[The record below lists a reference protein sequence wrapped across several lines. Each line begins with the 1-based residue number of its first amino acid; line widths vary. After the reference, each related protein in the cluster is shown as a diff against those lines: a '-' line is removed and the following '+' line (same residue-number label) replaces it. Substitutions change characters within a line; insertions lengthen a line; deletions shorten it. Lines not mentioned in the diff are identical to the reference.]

1 MTVLCTRTTIIMPP
15 YKPRAGE
22 VQRIPVD
29 GTVESCTQ
37 ARRDRLEPP
46 HLQFEEPEPGLF
58 RRCRQ
63 VYRYGPWGEPILVQ
77 GRWDVFELWYE
88 ES

>member
-1 MTVLCTRTTIIMPP
+1 MTVLCTRTTTIMVP

-22 VQRIPVD
+22 VQRVKVD

-37 ARRDRLEPP
+37 ARRDRPEPE

-63 VYRYGPWGEPILVQ
+63 AYQHDNWGEPIQPLPM
-77 GRWDVFELWYE
+77 WEVFELWYE

>member
-1 MTVLCTRTTIIMPP
+1 MTVLCTRTTTIMTP
-15 YKPRAGE
+15 YKPRAGK
-22 VQRIPVD
+22 VQRVKVD

-37 ARRDRLEPP
+37 ARRDRPEPP
-46 HLQFEEPEPGLF
+46 ELQFEEPEPGFF

-77 GRWDVFELWYE
+77 GSWYVFELWYE

>member
-1 MTVLCTRTTIIMPP
+1 MTVLCTRTTTIMPP

-22 VQRIPVD
+22 VQRVKVD

-37 ARRDRLEPP
+37 ARRDRPEPE
-46 HLQFEEPEPGLF
+46 HLQFEEPEPDLF
-58 RRCRQ
+58 RRCHQSYYDSGHGDSQPRPSWQ
-63 VYRYGPWGEPILVQ
+63 
-77 GRWDVFELWYE
+77 VFELWYE

>member
-15 YKPRAGE
+15 DKPRAGE

-37 ARRDRLEPP
+37 ARRDRPEPP

-58 RRCRQ
+58 RRSHQDFYDSRHGGIILRPSWQ
-63 VYRYGPWGEPILVQ
+63 VL
-77 GRWDVFELWYE
+77 DLWFE

>member
-1 MTVLCTRTTIIMPP
+1 MTVLCTRTINIRSP
-15 YKPRAGE
+15 YKPFDCGI
-22 VQRIPVD
+22 QRVKVD

-37 ARRDRLEPP
+37 ARRDRPEPP
-46 HLQFEEPEPGLF
+46 ELQFEEPEPGLF

-77 GRWDVFELWYE
+77 GSWDVFELWYE